1 MFQESFVRSS
11 ELSTEQRRELVKLV
25 NAAFGRHAWL
35 FLVERTTDEGFAS
48 ETQGKELLVLREPS
62 GPPLAMAAF
71 EVIERTLHFGMA
83 VVAPS
88 MQGRG
93 LGGQLVSVLERHATA
108 LGLEGVDLETVVE
121 IGNEAYYRARGYVVL
136 RTETRPAGTWGA
148 LKPFTLVHMWK
159 ELGSPAVSP
168 RG

>member
-1 MFQESFVRSS
+1 MFQEFFVRSS
-11 ELSTEQRRELVKLV
+11 DLSTEERHELVQLV

-35 FLVERTTDEGFAS
+35 FPVDRTTDEGFQG
-48 ETQGKELLVLREPS
+48 EIQGKELLILREES

-71 EVIERTLHFGMA
+71 QIIEHTLHFGMA

-93 LGGQLVSVLERHATA
+93 LGGQLVSVLEGHATA
-108 LGLEGVDLETVVE
+108 LGLHGVDLETVVE

-148 LKPFTLVHMWK
+148 LKPFTLVHMFK
-159 ELGSPAVSP
+159 ELGSRA
-168 RG
+168 